1 MLRCGEGA
9 EASIN
14 DAIAVWTPWLIFND
28 LTNDSS
34 TVRYRFEN
42 MPAPDAEWWWSSEDP
57 ESVLFAYADTRFT
70 RQLAR
75 AGSGSLH
82 MEFIRGSS
90 ARSGESAEFVVDGAT
105 EVLQDLDCW

>member
-9 EASIN
+9 TASIN

-28 LTNDSS
+28 LSYDSS

-57 ESVLFAYADTRFT
+57 ESVLFAYADTRFA

-82 MEFIRGSS
+82 MEFIPGSS
-90 ARSGESAEFVVDGAT
+90 ARSGERRRVRRGRRHRGAA
-105 EVLQDLDCW
+105 